1 MKYTKHIQYI
11 NPLTDLGETLLE
23 VEKPNRYVG
32 GEYGCLATRDADLRL
47 LIAFPDLYEIGMSN
61 HALRILYNQLN
72 QLEGVSCDRAFAPAP
87 DFEQI
92 LYRQGIPLYGLDTG
106 IRLGDLDLLLFTLGY
121 ELGITGVLT
130 MLDTAGIP
138 LRAAA
143 RTQAHPMVIMGG
155 PCVSNPLPYAPFID
169 AFWIGEAEAG
179 FFNLIQEVRVLKKNG
194 QGRAAILEHIC
205 SHPAVWTQAKGRAT
219 RAVDRDFPFREPA
232 AAVFPV
238 PSMKVVQH
246 HGAVE
251 IMRGCPHGCR
261 FCHAGYWYR
270 PMRQKS
276 ASTVH
281 AEVAAWITQGGYR
294 EISLTSLSSG
304 DYQYLDTLVDA
315 LNAEYRAQH
324 VSFQLPSLRVST
336 FSLNLLEKI
345 AAVRKSG
352 LTFAVETPV
361 DAWQW
366 GINKEVSRDTVVAIV
381 QEAKQR
387 GWRGAK
393 FYFMIGLPLGSA
405 PGLSADYEKH
415 EEVEIVTFIQE
426 IARRTGMHFTI
437 NVGTFV
443 PKPHTPFQWAAQM
456 DEATART
463 KLDYI
468 QFTLKAGGHKV
479 GIQNPFIS
487 VLEGLISRGDERI
500 GCLIEEAYTRG
511 CRLDAWN
518 EHVRQEIWR
527 ELFETRSELIK
538 ELQRPK
544 PQELPVPWQGI
555 ELGMASSHLNKELVQ
570 SASGTLT
577 GACKETCT
585 HPCGICD
592 RDTKV
597 VKNTKP
603 ADTIQ
608 AVTIPSKA
616 KDGPTWRILFAF
628 TKQGTAIFHPHL
640 ALVELFSMAMT
651 RAGIPVL
658 YSQGFN
664 PQPKLEIAAPLSI
677 GISAAAE
684 IAAIDTPFFFSAE
697 AFKKA
702 LAPQLPQGITLGKT
716 MHILI
721 PGGVKKRSLASLL
734 WGYSYQGP
742 QKGMIDY
749 VKAGDE
755 KKYRLSQDGAVWG
768 LQRLG
773 VWAKGHQDA
782 PESYFT
788 VYREHYC

>member
-1 MKYTKHIQYI
+1 MKHMKYTKQIRYI
-11 NPLTDLGETLLE
+11 NPLNDLGKALLQ

-32 GEYGCLATRDADLRL
+32 GEYGCLAKLEADLRL

-61 HALRILYNQLN
+61 QALRILYNQLN

-92 LYRQGIPLYGLDTG
+92 LYSRGVPLYGLDTG
-106 IRLGDLDLLLFTLGY
+106 ISLGDLDLLLFTLGY

-130 MLDTAGIP
+130 MLGTAAIP
-138 LRAAA
+138 LRAAE
-143 RTQAHPMVIMGG
+143 RTEAHPIVIMGG
-155 PCVSNPLPYAPFID
+155 PCVSNPLPYASFID
-169 AFWIGEAEAG
+169 AFWIGEAEGG
-179 FFNLIQEVRVLKKNG
+179 FFSLVQEVRVLKMAG

-205 SHPAVWTQAKGRAT
+205 SHPAVWTQAKGRAK
-219 RAVDRDFPFREPA
+219 RAVDRAFPFREPA
-232 AAVFPV
+232 AAIFPI

-276 ASTVH
+276 APTIH

-304 DYQYLDTLVDA
+304 DYPYLDELVDA
-315 LNAEYRAQH
+315 LNAEYRVKH
-324 VSFQLPSLRVST
+324 ISFQLPSLRVSS
-336 FSLNLLEKI
+336 FSLALLEKI

-361 DAWQW
+361 DAWQL

-381 QEAKQR
+381 QEAKKR

-393 FYFMIGLPLGSA
+393 FYFMIGLPIGNLQA
-405 PGLSADYEKH
+405 PEPD
-415 EEVEIVTFIQE
+415 EEVEIVNFIQE

-443 PKPHTPFQWAAQM
+443 PKPHTPYQWAAQM

-468 QFTLKAGGHKV
+468 RFTLKSGGHKV
-479 GIQNPFIS
+479 GIQDPFIS
-487 VLEGLISRGDERI
+487 ALEGLISRGDERI
-500 GCLIEEAYTRG
+500 GSLIEEAYSRG

-518 EHVRQEIWR
+518 EHIRQDIWR
-527 ELFETRSELIK
+527 DLFETQADLIK
-538 ELQRPK
+538 EIQSPK
-544 PQELPVPWQGI
+544 SPDLPVPWQGI
-555 ELGMASSHLNKELVQ
+555 ELGMAFSHLNKELLQ
-570 SASGTLT
+570 SESGKLT
-577 GACKETCT
+577 GPCIETCT
-585 HPCGICD
+585 NPCGICD
-592 RDTKV
+592 RGTKV
-597 VKNTKP
+597 VKNAIHDMTTLAVEIP
-603 ADTIQ
+603 AKI
-608 AVTIPSKA
+608 
-616 KDGPTWRILFAF
+616 KDGPTWRILFTF

-684 IAAIDTPFFFSAE
+684 IAAIDTKFFFSAE
-697 AFKKA
+697 SFKKA
-702 LAPQLPQGITLGKT
+702 LATQLPQGITVGKT

-734 WGYSYQGP
+734 WGYSYQCP
-742 QKGMIDY
+742 QKGVIDY

-755 KKYRLSQDGAVWG
+755 KKYRLSRDGDVWG

-788 VYREHYC
+788 VYRERYC